1 MIRVLA
7 ILCAA
12 LALAL
17 YSLYAAYDSKT
28 VALGAEQE
36 KRQQAAA
43 QADSLTETLRLQREL
58 ATEASAIDAR
68 HTKELTDARAEN
80 ERLRD
85 AVAAG
90 EQRLLLKAACP
101 RVPSTEPAGT
111 SRLDAGATA
120 ELAPAARSDYFALR
134 AQLTRTET
142 ALAGLQEYVIRVC
155 LQ

>member
-17 YSLYAAYDSKT
+17 YTLYAAYDSKT
-28 VALGAEQE
+28 VALGAAQE
-36 KRQQAAA
+36 KHQQADARA
-43 QADSLTETLRLQREL
+43 ESLASTLRLQREL
-58 ATEASAIDAR
+58 AIEASAVDAR
-68 HTKELTDARAEN
+68 HTKELTDARIEN

-111 SRLDAGATA
+111 ARLDDGVAA
-120 ELAPAARSDYFALR
+120 ELAPAARPDYFALR
-134 AQLTRTET
+134 AQLSRTET
-142 ALAGLQEYVIRVC
+142 ALAGLQEYVAGVC
-155 LQ
+155 LR